1 MIKSP
6 LPVHRFRILLTLGV
20 ALALAVPAVAEDRA
34 ARERQLRAVQEQ
46 IEKLSR
52 AIEVKEDS
60 KSRYIKQLRSIE
72 RDIGSVN
79 KKIRAVSRRIT
90 DKRAELKQLRANRL
104 DAQRKL
110 SRESDILAEQVYVA
124 FTLGR
129 QERVKLLFS
138 QQDPARLQRNLVYYQ
153 YFSNARAELIA
164 EVQRNIDRIL
174 ETEALI
180 RAARL
185 DLEKNQRALESQKKS
200 LRRDLG
206 KRQNIIAS
214 LDSQLE
220 KQGGELARLRDEAA
234 QLQELIDSIQQI
246 LELAPDEEVTREAF
260 AALQGKLAWPVEG
273 KLRRLFNKRKPR
285 SDLRWQGVVIE
296 AAGGSD
302 VRAVSHGRIA
312 FADWL
317 RGFGNLVIIDHGD
330 AYLSLYGHNESLFKS
345 AGDWVE
351 AGEVIASVGVSGGQP
366 RPALY
371 FEIRKRGKPQNPTA
385 WCSSVNRFAA
395 R

>member
-206 KRQNIIAS
+206 KRKNIIES
-214 LDSQLE
+214 LDSQLAT
-220 KQGGELARLRDEAA
+220 QGGELARLRDEAA
-234 QLQELIDSIQQI
+234 QLQELINSIQQI